1 MCPPQGIVACVCAN
15 RCRRAEHQA
24 VCNWRLGGT
33 EEEGE
38 PLFYELLHGR
48 DMLLFADMLVE
59 QGLLLTDQEGSMSA
73 TRPDVEP
80 LQLKSQLELQWYSG
94 YNDCLE
100 VVLGFSVLSAET
112 DEWSGVSLADSKMQR
127 VLRALDWQ

>member
-48 DMLLFADMLVE
+48 DMLLFADMR
-59 QGLLLTDQEGSMSA
+59 S
-73 TRPDVEP
+73 
-80 LQLKSQLELQWYSG
+80 
-94 YNDCLE
+94 
-100 VVLGFSVLSAET
+100 
-112 DEWSGVSLADSKMQR
+112 
-127 VLRALDWQ
+127 

>member
-1 MCPPQGIVACVCAN
+1 M
-15 RCRRAEHQA
+15 
-24 VCNWRLGGT
+24 CNWRLGGT